1 MFLGSNSVRHLN
13 AAVFS
18 HWPYLE
24 YLTLENIIVDDVAA
38 CLELI
43 GKQLK
48 GLKIQCAGK
57 KEICKEKLPFTLYR
71 TRANDNRGF

>member
-57 KEICKEKLPFTLYR
+57 K
-71 TRANDNRGF
+71 N

>member
-57 KEICKEKLPFTLYR
+57 KNWYMYTYNLIIHVPIR
-71 TRANDNRGF
+71 I